1 MSLTKL
7 KKKTKDLVEKKKQ
20 IPWKEEYFN
29 VCTPDKVAE
38 TVNCGDY
45 KIIS

>member
-1 MSLTKL
+1 MSLT

-20 IPWKEEYFN
+20 IPWNEGYFN
-29 VCTPDKVAE
+29 VSTADKVAE

-45 KIIS
+45 NIIS